1 MLIIVPRLPGTT
13 EPTPARTAAALRATL
28 GVLYRRIRQT
38 RVAGDL
44 TLPEGS
50 ALSRL
55 DHHGPATGAQL
66 AKLEQISPQSMGA
79 TLQAL
84 ETRGLIQRAADPD
97 DGRRVVLSL
106 TSAGRDV
113 VHSKR
118 AARTEQLTQALAT
131 LSAEERAQVM
141 DVLPLLERLA
151 REL

>member
-1 MLIIVPRLPGTT
+1 V
-13 EPTPARTAAALRATL
+13 L

-44 TLPEGS
+44 TLPDSS
-50 ALSRL
+50 ALGRL
-55 DHHGPATGAQL
+55 DHHGPATAAQL

-84 ETRGLIQRAADPD
+84 EGKELIQRAPDPG
-97 DGRRVVLSL
+97 DGRRVILSL
-106 TSAGRDV
+106 TDAGRET

-118 AARTEQLTQALAT
+118 AARTEQLTGALAA
-131 LSAEERAQVM
+131 LSPSERA
-141 DVLPLLERLA
+141 DLAAALPVLAHLA